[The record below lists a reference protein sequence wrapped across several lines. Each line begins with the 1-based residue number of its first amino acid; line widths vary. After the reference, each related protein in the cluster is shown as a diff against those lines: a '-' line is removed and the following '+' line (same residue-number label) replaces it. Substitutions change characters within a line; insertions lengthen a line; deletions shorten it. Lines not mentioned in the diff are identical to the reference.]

1 MSIIKNSITGNIEMN
16 KLSSIRILQKNILYL
31 IGLPKT
37 LALPEILEKKEFLGQ
52 YGKIKKIIVNK
63 NGYKKKLD
71 KTYSAYITFSSF
83 EETAFALLSIDNFY
97 YEKNLLKTSF
107 GTTKYCNF
115 FLNGIQCIN
124 KDCLYLHNFSN
135 ENDMILKDDINNK
148 KIFYYQQKIAVLI
161 LNIFDKEKK
170 NEILKKGF
178 ENKKYFQNNNIQNFF
193 PTVDY
198 IYEKDII
205 YNIKKEIYF
214 ENCNLNNCNLYD
226 NLYDNL
232 NDDIEYILVKEPIK
246 KNKKKY
252 NKKYSK
258 KYINSNLKR
267 KDEKKIQNLNL
278 NSSNSTSISNNSEN
292 NNSYDFKFN
301 LFSHPEKSRFNFV
314 KNENINTNEQ
324 LIIPNFIIKIIDIKY
339 SSFSFFNFVKRNIN
353 NKYFD
358 DNYLFSKEKKEI
370 EEWNQSK
377 KIF

>member
-115 FLNGIQCIN
+115 FLNGIECIN
-124 KDCLYLHNFSN
+124 KNCLYLHNFSN
-135 ENDMILKDDINNK
+135 ENDITLKDEINNK
-148 KIFYYQQKIAVLI
+148 KIFYYQKKITILI
-161 LNIFDKEKK
+161 LDIFNKEKK
-170 NEILKKGF
+170 KKILKKGF
-178 ENKKYFQNNNIQNFF
+178 ENKKYFQNNNIKNYF
-193 PTVDY
+193 PTIDI
-198 IYEKDII
+198 IYNKDII
-205 YNIKKEIYF
+205 YDIKKEIYI
-214 ENCNLNNCNLYD
+214 ENYNLNKFSLYD
-226 NLYDNL
+226 DL

-377 KIF
+377 KIL